1 MSAAILI
8 LALIIVLFLFS
19 RKNNSVNTQTTFN
32 NNVNLKKYI
41 AANKEDHL
49 TDENGQKYYTIQR
62 TRKNVR
68 KLYIHGFLTGKYRG
82 DLDTDKQN
90 RFLNSK
96 FFNFDIYE
104 SEIDTIEL
112 NSCNCITESKS
123 LCNGIH
129 TEMEGGFLLDSDE
142 VGDSIIKYNKPI
154 PAILSIKSLGE
165 KFNISIREP
174 ELKNIQIDK
183 KLHQTEE
190 HEVFGTLKAEIKGY
204 IFEEENEEYFDRIYV
219 DDKGEVIEDSLPL
232 NSGTPSDYI
241 PSRVSNDDCCLSSI
255 LRWLLLI
262 IGILFLIS
270 AFPVLL
276 SLWPLFLFL
285 LLYFLLRDNLGCI
298 IPVILLLLAGI
309 FIFSILTSNNPLR
322 RRYVYPPKEEQDRRK
337 SDNIPITDT
346 VKSNDPTRFDSL
358 IQDTLIMHYQTWKDY
373 NGNRYEGRYWVKQR
387 DYNNVH
393 NYKTSLD
400 ITGMDDLDAYNKMLF
415 SLKEFDKN
423 KLSGIYYM
431 FDSLKQANNFDTSQF
446 ASVIVSF
453 VQHIPY
459 VLILP
464 FDCDPSLYRNDIF
477 AVHYLSRPDARCS
490 GNQKFGINSPVEFM
504 ANSNADCDS
513 RTLFLYTILA
523 HYGYDVAL
531 MSSEYYN
538 HSVIGINLP
547 FNGLTYDYYNQHY
560 VLWETTDKG
569 WKPGILGAENNDIT
583 KWRISL
589 KSK

>member
-8 LALIIVLFLFS
+8 LALIIILFLFS
-19 RKNNSVNTQTTFN
+19 RNNNTVNTQTTFN

-41 AANKEDHL
+41 SANKEDYL
-49 TDENGQKYYTIQR
+49 TDENGQKYYNIQR

-90 RFLNSK
+90 RFLHSK

-112 NSCNCITESKS
+112 NRCNCITESKS

-129 TEMEGGFLLDSDE
+129 TETEGGFLLDTDE

-154 PAILSIKSLGE
+154 PTILSIKSLD
-165 KFNISIREP
+165 KRFNISIQEP
-174 ELKNIQIDK
+174 MLKNIRIDK

-190 HEVFGTLKAEIKGY
+190 HEVFGTLKAEITGY
-204 IFEEENEEYFDRIYV
+204 IFEEINEEYFDKIYV
-219 DDKGEVIEDSLPL
+219 DDKGEVIANSMPL
-232 NSGTPSDYI
+232 SSGTPSDYI
-241 PSRVSNDDCCLSSI
+241 PSHISNDDCCLSSI

-262 IGILFLIS
+262 IGILFLIA

-285 LLYFLLRDNLGCI
+285 FGYYFFRDNLGCI
-298 IPVILLLLAGI
+298 IPIVLLLLTGI

-337 SDNIPITDT
+337 TDNIPITDT
-346 VKSNDPTRFDSL
+346 VKSKDSTMSDSL
-358 IQDTLIMHYQTWKDY
+358 VQDTLIMHYQTWKDY

-387 DYNNVH
+387 DYNSVH
-393 NYKTSLD
+393 NYKTSLNVAGAD
-400 ITGMDDLDAYNKMLF
+400 ELDAYNRMLF

-423 KLSGIYYM
+423 NLKGIYYM
-431 FDSLKQANNFDTSQF
+431 FDSLKQANNFDTTQF

-453 VQHIPY
+453 VQYIPY
-459 VLILP
+459 VMILP
-464 FDCDPSLYRNDIF
+464 FDCDPSLCQNDIF
-477 AVHYLSRPDARCS
+477 AMHYLSRPDARCS
-490 GNQKFGINSPVEFM
+490 GNQRFGINSPVEFM

-569 WKPGILGAENNDIT
+569 WKPGNIGAENNDIT